1 MSPGQGKA
9 EDWTRWHQ
17 SCALPYSLL
26 FQALYEELLRGSA
39 EIYGS
44 AYASKAKKAIESI
57 SEERRRKVGVHCEER
72 RRKVGWHCEEHW
84 RKVDGR
90 HHWFRTPP

>member
-1 MSPGQGKA
+1 MS
-9 EDWTRWHQ
+9 
-17 SCALPYSLL
+17 YSLL

-72 RRKVGWHCEEHW
+72 RRKVRGHCKE
-84 RKVDGR
+84 RRGKARR
-90 HHWFRTPP
+90 HRWLRGPSWQHTDCI